1 MSDKIHVGNMI
12 LVSFESAWA
21 NYIWSKFKYF
31 SKNNLC
37 QSKIQLCQKCFMSDK
52 IHVGIYDIG
61 LIRKRMGELH
71 LEQIQKNSK
80 NNLCQ
85 NFDC

>member
-1 MSDKIHVGNMI
+1 
-12 LVSFESAWA
+12 
-21 NYIWSKFKYF
+21 
-31 SKNNLC
+31 
-37 QSKIQLCQKCFMSDK
+37 MSDK

-71 LEQIQKNSK
+71 LEQIQKKSK

-85 NFDC
+85 NSDC